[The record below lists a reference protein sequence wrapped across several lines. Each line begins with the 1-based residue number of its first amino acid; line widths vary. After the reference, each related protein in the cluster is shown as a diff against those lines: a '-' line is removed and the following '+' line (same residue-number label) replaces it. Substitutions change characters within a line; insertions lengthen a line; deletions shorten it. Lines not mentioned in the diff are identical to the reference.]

1 VCYLTLD
8 DPLTHNQVVA
18 YLAGLAAAG
27 HRVHLLTFEP
37 GLTSARRTHWRERM
51 RALGI
56 HWHGLR
62 YHARPSLAATVFDT
76 LLGAAHV
83 WVWTRRYR
91 LDVVHARNHVPAA
104 MALVAGRLG
113 RRPPALVFDIRGLMA
128 EEREEAGRWRPGGIP
143 SRVTRNVQ
151 SAAIRRAEHIIILT
165 ERARAVLFSTATRS
179 RVHVIPCCANLER
192 IAAARRER
200 HHMRRALG
208 LEGCTVMVYVG
219 KFPNWSMPGAMA
231 DLHRL
236 AAQLIDRFHFL
247 ILTQGDGHMIRNELT
262 RTGVDPATYTI
273 TSAPPE
279 QMGAYLAASDFA
291 ITLIRPTRSTIA
303 QSPTKLGEYL
313 GAGLP
318 VVFSAGVGDLDELIS
333 PDLGVRV
340 ADHSPDVHRRVIA
353 AIQALVD
360 DPSCPGRCRQAA
372 ERSLSLAHVGI
383 PRYLSLYAD
392 IAAARRGA

>member
-1 VCYLTLD
+1 
-8 DPLTHNQVVA
+8 
-18 YLAGLAAAG
+18 
-27 HRVHLLTFEP
+27 
-37 GLTSARRTHWRERM
+37 
-51 RALGI
+51 
-56 HWHGLR
+56 
-62 YHARPSLAATVFDT
+62 
-76 LLGAAHV
+76 
-83 WVWTRRYR
+83 
-91 LDVVHARNHVPAA
+91 
-104 MALVAGRLG
+104 MALVAGRIG

-143 SRVTRNVQ
+143 SRVTGAVQ
-151 SAAIRRAEHIIILT
+151 NAAIRRAEQIIILT
-165 ERARAVLFSTATRS
+165 ERARAVLFPTATRA

-192 IAAARRER
+192 IAAARCER
-200 HHMRRALG
+200 HDMRRALG

-247 ILTQGDGHMIRNELT
+247 ILTQGDGYMIRSELT

-279 QMGAYLAASDFA
+279 QVGAYLAASDFA

-340 ADHSPDVHRRVIA
+340 ADDSPDVHRRVIS
-353 AIQALVD
+353 AIQALVA

-392 IAAARRGA
+392 IAAARREA